1 MGFNI
6 YCIGY
11 ITKKPQWNVNSVNP
25 LYLMINIIDGFIEEK
40 DRDKYFSIA
49 STDRNSEV
57 LKKYS
62 EVWSGI
68 KACIEKI
75 NDSELGEYDK
85 DFKKIK
91 FNSDDDI
98 PLNKQLYFLTITVII
113 CNIFEKDAK
122 YYPQCFLDECL
133 YEV

>member
-1 MGFNI
+1 M
-6 YCIGY
+6 
-11 ITKKPQWNVNSVNP
+11 
-25 LYLMINIIDGFIEEK
+25 
-40 DRDKYFSIA
+40 
-49 STDRNSEV
+49 

-62 EVWSGI
+62 KIWSGI
-68 KACIEKI
+68 KDCIEKI

-85 DFKKIK
+85 DFMKIK

-113 CNIFEKDAK
+113 RNTFEKDGK

>member
-1 MGFNI
+1 M
-6 YCIGY
+6 
-11 ITKKPQWNVNSVNP
+11 
-25 LYLMINIIDGFIEEK
+25 
-40 DRDKYFSIA
+40 SIA

-62 EVWSGI
+62 KVWSRI
-68 KACIEKI
+68 KDCIEKT

-85 DFKKIK
+85 NFMKIK
-91 FNSDDDI
+91 LNSGKDI

-113 CNIFEKDAK
+113 RNIFEKDGK
-122 YYPQCFLDECL
+122 YYPQWFLDECL